1 MPKASGGRSSG
12 TFDKNMTREF
22 IHPLIVKCG
31 ACKEA
36 NLFNQPYPYHA
47 GFGNQGFLYN
57 KSGNATLTWSS
68 FDPDYMAI
76 VGSKHP
82 WALTQEEKT
91 KIEDALLPSPDGTP
105 WGFDFPARCAHCN
118 SPLAEPMTKQISYYV
133 FDTHVDVDLDAKPSV
148 TLGSV
153 MKNMVE
159 RAGAVNPHACG
170 TFGTSAAEQPLVPK
184 ASGDT

>member
-1 MPKASGGRSSG
+1 
-12 TFDKNMTREF
+12 MTREF
-22 IHPLIVKCG
+22 IHPLLVKCARCDG
-31 ACKEA
+31 V

-68 FDPDYMAI
+68 FDPDYVAL

-82 WALTQEEKT
+82 WALRQEERT
-91 KIEDALLPSPDGTP
+91 QIEDELLPSPDGTP
-105 WGFDFPARCAHCN
+105 WGFDFPGRCAHCN
-118 SPLAEPMTKQISYYV
+118 NPLVEPITKAISYYV
-133 FDTHVDVDLDAKPSV
+133 YDTHVDVDMDSKPSA

-153 MKNMVE
+153 MKKMVE
-159 RAGAVNPHACG
+159 RAGAANPHA
-170 TFGTSAAEQPLVPK
+170 FGTSGISAAEQPRMPE